1 MNENELKL
9 LWQSS
14 NEKLEGSLKVN
25 RKNTE
30 DITRLKVQNFL
41 SSMKPIKI
49 FILIV
54 GLLWVAVLG
63 IVIVNLFVSAYD
75 KVSLFF
81 LFSASIQVLLTA
93 IAVAVYIYQIDLI
106 NKIDFSETVLTI
118 QEKLSKLKVSTLN
131 ITRILFL
138 QLPVWT
144 TFYWNEKMF
153 ATENL
158 FLWIIQGIITLS
170 LTYLAVWLFFNI
182 KYENRNKKWFQWIFR
197 GKEWQP
203 ILQSL
208 ELLNQIEKYQEH
220 GDENAS
226 H

>member
-1 MNENELKL
+1 MNENELKM

-25 RKNTE
+25 QKNTD
-30 DITRLKVQNFL
+30 DITKLKVKNFL

-49 FILIV
+49 FTLII
-54 GLLWVAVLG
+54 GILWVAVLG
-63 IVIVNLFVSAYD
+63 FVIVNLFINAYE
-75 KVSLFF
+75 KISLFF

-93 IAVAVYIYQIDLI
+93 IAVGVYIYQLDLI
-106 NKIDFSETVLTI
+106 NKIDFSEPILTI
-118 QEKLSKLKVSTLN
+118 QGKLSKLKLSTLN
-131 ITRILFL
+131 VTRILFL

-153 ATENL
+153 ANENL
-158 FLWIIQGIITLS
+158 VLWIMQGIITLS
-170 LTYLAVWLFFNI
+170 LTYLAVWLYFNI

-203 ILQSL
+203 ILQSMV
-208 ELLNQIEKYQEH
+208 LLNQIEKYQEQ
-220 GDENAS
+220 ENAS
-226 H
+226 